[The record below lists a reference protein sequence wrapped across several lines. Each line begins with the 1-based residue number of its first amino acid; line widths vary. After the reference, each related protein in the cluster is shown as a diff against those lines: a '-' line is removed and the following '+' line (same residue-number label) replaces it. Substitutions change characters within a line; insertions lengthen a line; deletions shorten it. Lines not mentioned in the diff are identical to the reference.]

1 MSDPERPG
9 PRSCFIS
16 HSYGDQTALTA
27 CLKRRFPNGWQ
38 PYVFPPLETPEQAIS
53 EHLIDALT
61 ACKGLAYLSTPT
73 SLASFWVGFERNMAA
88 RLGKRVYA
96 FHPRR
101 PVLAFTRDRREAAD
115 PIVSVL
121 FNTVV
126 REDAQSIGEIR
137 DRIWDR
143 YRFEIRGDQWTR
155 LDNEARQMI
164 DTETGRAQKLSVGGV
179 ILLFLSTASVCNRFH
194 DYLDPFAYRRAS
206 KDMETPVGATAAI
219 FATLPPERTLVLWLD
234 PPDRERIEATLAVMP
249 PETWSAYVRLVRAS
263 LEDPHRLVV
272 RNKGGD
278 LNLYD
283 LDTMLAR
290 ATWAAIKV
298 DRRLARSYLQ
308 ALASKPKIY
317 G

>member
-1 MSDPERPG
+1 MTDPERPG

-16 HSYGDQTALTA
+16 HSYGDQTTLTA
-27 CLKRRFPNGWQ
+27 CLKRRFPNAWR
-38 PYVFPPLETPEQAIS
+38 PYVFPRIESPGQAIS

-61 ACKGLAYLSTPT
+61 ACDGFVYLSTPA
-73 SLASFWVGFERNMAA
+73 SLASFWVGFERNIAA

-96 FHPRR
+96 FHPGR
-101 PVLAFTRDRREAAD
+101 PILAFTRDRRHAAD

-121 FNTVV
+121 FNTAVSA
-126 REDAQSIGEIR
+126 DAQSIGEIR

-155 LDNEARQMI
+155 LDNDARQMI

-179 ILLFLSTASVCNRFH
+179 ILLFLSTASVCNGFH
-194 DYLDPFAYRRAS
+194 DYLDPFGYRRAI
-206 KDMETPVGATAAI
+206 KDMETAAGATAAI

-234 PPDRERIEATLAVMP
+234 PPDRDRIEATLAAMP
-249 PETWSAYVRLVRAS
+249 TERWAPYVHLVRAS
-263 LEDPHRLVV
+263 LDDRHRLVV
-272 RNKGGD
+272 RDPSGR
-278 LNLYD
+278 LNVYD

-290 ATWAAIKV
+290 ATWVAIKADPRLSRNYRQSLV
-298 DRRLARSYLQ
+298 D
-308 ALASKPKIY
+308 KPRIY